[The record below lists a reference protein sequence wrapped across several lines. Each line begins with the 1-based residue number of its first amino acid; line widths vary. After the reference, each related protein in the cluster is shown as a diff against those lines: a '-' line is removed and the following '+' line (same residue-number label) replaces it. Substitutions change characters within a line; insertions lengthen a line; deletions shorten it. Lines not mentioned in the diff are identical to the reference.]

1 MNDNDIGILSSNCDI
16 LLIMNNIL
24 SLFQSLKIIHFSN
37 CKINIDENFNENS
50 WKRFLSTVKSIKK
63 FK

>member
-24 SLFQSLKIIHFSN
+24 SLFQSLKMINFSN
-37 CKINIDENFNENS
+37 CKINMDENFNENS